1 MMSRLEAEIRSLAAQ
16 VTNLTSVATKTQS
29 ALEGHA
35 ELQTIR
41 TANRD
46 KEMASVRE
54 RLDAH
59 EQAIATADRWR
70 WTMVGRMA
78 GIMAGAGAG
87 GAGLVT
93 AALRMWTS

>member
-16 VTNLTSVATKTQS
+16 VANLTSVATETRSELK
-29 ALEGHA
+29 AHA

-41 TANRD
+41 TAGRD
-46 KEMASVRE
+46 KEMAAVRE
-54 RLDAH
+54 QLAEH

>member
-16 VTNLTSVATKTQS
+16 VASLTSVATETRAELK
-29 ALEGHA
+29 AHA
-35 ELQTIR
+35 ELQAAR
-41 TANRD
+41 TVGRD
-46 KEMASVRE
+46 KEMSSVRE
-54 RLDAH
+54 QLREH
-59 EQAIATADRWR
+59 EQSIASAERWR